1 MPADG
6 PADPDAAPRGG
17 AQGLGSLD
25 GEHVDDLR
33 RRVVAAVRRNCPPWL
48 AAQAEDIVQ
57 NVLLKLLKTSRKSE
71 GEKRF
76 SAVYLEKSVYGAVV
90 DEIRRACRRK
100 ERPVEDE
107 QVIEQ
112 ITAPG
117 ESPERDARS
126 FEIARAI
133 QHCLLRLVRS
143 RRLAVTLYLQGC
155 TVPETALQ
163 LSWTAKKAEN
173 LVYRG
178 LADLRTCLRHKGLEP

>member
-1 MPADG
+1 MPSDG
-6 PADPDAAPRGG
+6 RAETDEGPRGPR
-17 AQGLGSLD
+17 SLD

-33 RRVVAAVRRNCPPWL
+33 RQVVVAVRRNCPAWL

-100 ERPVEDE
+100 EKPVEDE

-112 ITAPG
+112 VTAPD
-117 ESPERDARS
+117 ENPERDAQS

-133 QHCLLRLVRS
+133 QDCLLRLVRP
-143 RRLAVTLYLQGC
+143 RRLAVTLYLQGS